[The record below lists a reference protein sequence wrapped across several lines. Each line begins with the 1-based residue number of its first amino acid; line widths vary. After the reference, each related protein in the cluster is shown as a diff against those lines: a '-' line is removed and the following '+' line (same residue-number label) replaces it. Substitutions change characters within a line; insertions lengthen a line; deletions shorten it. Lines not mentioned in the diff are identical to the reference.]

1 MIAFDTNLLVYAHR
15 YEDAVNEEAHALVQA
30 YADGDQPWAIPWP
43 CCCEF
48 LSVVTNRRIWGQD
61 ATPMLEAWR
70 QLEEWASSPSV
81 RLIAETEQFLPV
93 FHRMAAQPRITGG
106 RVHDARIAA
115 ICIAN
120 GVSELLTRDRDF
132 AHFPELRTR
141 DPLVAA

>member
-1 MIAFDTNLLVYAHR
+1 MIAFDSNLLVYAHR
-15 YEDAVNEEAHALVQA
+15 YEDPINAEAHALVQR
-30 YADGDQPWAIPWP
+30 YADGDEPWAIPWP

-48 LSVVTNRRIWGQD
+48 LSVVTNRRIWRQH
-61 ATPMLEAWR
+61 ATPMVEAWR

-81 RLIAETEQFLPV
+81 RLIAETAEFLPV
-93 FHRMAAQPRITGG
+93 FGRMAAQPRITGG

>member
-1 MIAFDTNLLVYAHR
+1 MIAFDSNLLVYAHR
-15 YEDAVNEEAHALVQA
+15 NEDPLHDEALAVIES
-30 YADGDQPWAIPWP
+30 YADGDEPWAIPWP

-48 LSVVTNRRIWGQD
+48 LSVVTNRRIWRQD
-61 ATPMLEAWR
+61 ATPMVEAWR
-70 QLEEWASSPSV
+70 QLEEWASSPSG
-81 RLIAETEQFLPV
+81 RLIGETEGFLPV
-93 FHRMAAQPRITGG
+93 LGRMAAQPRITGG

-120 GVSELLTRDRDF
+120 SVSELLTRDRDF